1 MVWQNFRTCV
11 GRWKETM
18 NFLHITTGMTRM
30 RKMVKSVMGRW
41 RKVFPLWGFNVRG
54 GSCGR
59 IWWRW
64 LGGGVVKPE
73 ILMQD
78 RLEGK
83 TGKQSKQSRQAG
95 GTTSRQG
102 RQATW
107 AAGHHPAPLK
117 GPT

>member
-1 MVWQNFRTCV
+1 MVWQNFCTCV

-41 RKVFPLWGFNVRG
+41 RKGFPVWGFNVRG

-64 LGGGVVKPE
+64 LEGGVVKPE

-83 TGKQSKQSRQAG
+83 TGKQSKQAGRGNNQQAG
-95 GTTSRQG
+95 R
-102 RQATW
+102 
-107 AAGHHPAPLK
+107 AGHMGSRPPSS
-117 GPT
+117 PP

>member
-1 MVWQNFRTCV
+1 
-11 GRWKETM
+11 M

-41 RKVFPLWGFNVRG
+41 RKGFPVWGFNVRG
-54 GSCGR
+54 GGCGR

-83 TGKQSKQSRQAG
+83 TGKQSKQAG
-95 GTTSRQG
+95 RGTTSRQAG
-102 RQATW
+102 QATW

-117 GPT
+117 RPLLRAHAILHYVKIS

>member
-1 MVWQNFRTCV
+1 
-11 GRWKETM
+11 M

-41 RKVFPLWGFNVRG
+41 RKGFPLWGFNVRG

-83 TGKQSKQSRQAG
+83 TGKQSKQAGRGNNQQAG
-95 GTTSRQG
+95 Q
-102 RQATW
+102 
-107 AAGHHPAPLK
+107 AGHMGSRPPSSPLK
-117 GPT
+117 RPHLRAYAILHYVEIS

>member
-1 MVWQNFRTCV
+1 
-11 GRWKETM
+11 M

-41 RKVFPLWGFNVRG
+41 RKGFPLWGFNVRG

-83 TGKQSKQSRQAG
+83 TGKQSKQAGRGNNQQAG
-95 GTTSRQG
+95 R
-102 RQATW
+102 
-107 AAGHHPAPLK
+107 AGHMGSRPPSS
-117 GPT
+117 PP